1 MLRTSSRTHTII
13 YAILLSIVIIC
24 TTVHLSTYVSA
35 QLDPNDP
42 NNMIYMSVLV
52 SGILAPPASFTL
64 ALYSSRLISV
74 QEQLHEL
81 AVADPLTGLF
91 NRRAFEEVF
100 TREIARS
107 HRTGKA
113 ASLVLL
119 DIDHFKSVNNQHGH
133 AGGDIA
139 LRNVAEL
146 MRRTIRYGTDET
158 ARWGGEEFVV
168 LLGET
173 PHEKAGHAANRIR
186 QAIEKMDLKY
196 ANQPINVTAS
206 FGVTEC
212 YPNEKL
218 VDVVARADKCL
229 RYAKK
234 QGRNTVV
241 VHPKRSG
248 PVPAKSAA

>member
-13 YAILLSIVIIC
+13 YAVLLSIVIIC
-24 TTVHLSTYVSA
+24 TTVHLSTYVSSH
-35 QLDPNDP
+35 LDPNDP

-52 SGILAPPASFTL
+52 SGILAPPASFML

-100 TREIARS
+100 AREIARS
-107 HRTGKA
+107 NRTGKP

-119 DIDHFKSVNNQHGH
+119 DIDYFKAVNNQHGH
-133 AGGDIA
+133 AGGDVA
-139 LRNVAEL
+139 LRNVAETI
-146 MRRTIRYGTDET
+146 RRTVRYGTDET
-158 ARWGGEEFVV
+158 ARWGGEEFVI

-173 PHEKAGHAANRIR
+173 SHEKAGHAANRIR

-196 ANQPINVTAS
+196 ADQPINITAS
-206 FGVTEC
+206 IGVTEC
-212 YPNEKL
+212 QPNEKL
-218 VDVVARADKCL
+218 VDVLVRADKCL

-241 VHPKRSG
+241 LHPKRSA
-248 PVPAKSAA
+248 PQPSKTAA

>member
-1 MLRTSSRTHTII
+1 MLRTSSRAHTFI

-24 TTVHLSTYVSA
+24 STVHLSSFVAA

-42 NNMIYMSVLV
+42 RNMIYMSVLV
-52 SGILAPPASFTL
+52 SGVLAPPASFIL
-64 ALYSSRLISV
+64 AMYSHRLIRV

-91 NRRAFEEVF
+91 NRRAFEEVY
-100 TREIARS
+100 TREIARAQ
-107 HRTGKA
+107 RTGA
-113 ASLVLL
+113 PVSIVLF
-119 DIDHFKSVNNQHGH
+119 DIDHFKSVNSRLGH
-133 AGGDIA
+133 AGGDVA
-139 LRNVAEL
+139 LRNVAETI
-146 MRRTIRYGTDET
+146 RRTIRYGTDET

-186 QAIEKMDLKY
+186 QAIEKMELIY
-196 ANQPINVTAS
+196 ANQNVNITAS

-212 YPNEKL
+212 QANEKL
-218 VDVVARADKCL
+218 VDAVSRADKCL

-241 VHPKRSG
+241 LHPKKKT
-248 PVPAKSAA
+248 VPTKDAA

>member
-1 MLRTSSRTHTII
+1 MLRTSSRSHTFI
-13 YAILLSIVIIC
+13 YAILLSVVIISS
-24 TTVHLSTYVSA
+24 TVHLSSYVAA

-42 NNMIYMSVLV
+42 RNLIYMSVLV
-52 SGILAPPASFTL
+52 SGILAPPASFVL
-64 ALYSSRLISV
+64 AMYSHRLIRV

-91 NRRAFEEVF
+91 NRRAFEEVYA
-100 TREIARS
+100 REIARS
-107 HRTGKA
+107 QRTGSPV
-113 ASLVLL
+113 SLVLF
-119 DIDHFKSVNNQHGH
+119 DIDHFKNVNSTLGH
-133 AGGDIA
+133 AGGDVA
-139 LRNVAEL
+139 LRNVAETI
-146 MRRTIRYGTDET
+146 RRTIRYGTDET

-186 QAIEKMDLKY
+186 QAIEKMDLVY
-196 ANQPINVTAS
+196 ANHNLNITAS

-212 YPNEKL
+212 QANEKL
-218 VDVVARADKCL
+218 VDAVARADKCL

-241 VHPKRSG
+241 LHPKMTSKL
-248 PVPAKSAA
+248 VKSVA

>member
-1 MLRTSSRTHTII
+1 MLRTTSRSHTFI

-24 TTVHLSTYVSA
+24 STVHLSSYVAS

-42 NNMIYMSVLV
+42 KNLIYMSVLV

-64 ALYSSRLISV
+64 ALYSHRLIRV

-107 HRTGKA
+107 LRTG
-113 ASLVLL
+113 SPVSIVLF
-119 DIDHFKSVNNQHGH
+119 DIDHFKNVNSKIGH

-139 LRNVAEL
+139 LRNVSETI
-146 MRRTIRYGTDET
+146 RRTIRYGTDET

-186 QAIEKMDLKY
+186 QAIEQMDLVY
-196 ANQPINVTAS
+196 ADQSVPITAS

-212 YPNEKL
+212 HPNEKL
-218 VDVVARADKCL
+218 VDAVARADKCL
-229 RYAKK
+229 RHAKK

-241 VHPKRSG
+241 LHPK
-248 PVPAKSAA
+248 VKSKTTKAAA